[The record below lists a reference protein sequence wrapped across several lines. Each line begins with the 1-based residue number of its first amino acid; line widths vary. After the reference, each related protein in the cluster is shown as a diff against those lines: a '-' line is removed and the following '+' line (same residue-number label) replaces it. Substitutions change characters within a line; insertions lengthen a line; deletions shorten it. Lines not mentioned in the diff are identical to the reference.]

1 MKKYTPMM
9 RQYLDIK
16 KDHEDSLLFYRLGDF
31 YELFFDD
38 AKVAAEELNLVL
50 TARGGGGDE
59 KIPMC
64 GVPHHASASYIYRL
78 TQKGHKVAIVEQ
90 LEDPAEAEGIVKRG
104 VVKIVTPGTIMDEL
118 SDNSES
124 IFLGAVVDYGYGFA
138 VALTEMASGKVI
150 VYNVDP
156 DVETLIASLLSYNTK
171 EIVVYEDLNMG
182 VKRELSFLND
192 VLLST
197 IASKEILNDYKYLYE
212 HVDNVNYQ
220 DVIELLLTYLNDTQ
234 MKTLHHLREIEVI
247 SDAGHMKIDYNSI
260 SNLELVESLRSGN
273 VKNSLWDFLDH
284 TETSMGK
291 RLLRSYIVKPLVDK
305 EAILLRQRQITDL
318 RDDYILF
325 DDLGEN
331 LKQVYDL
338 ERLNAKLAYGNANP
352 LDLLRLKKSL
362 SVVPEILSDLSKYAN
377 FKNIINIDPLS
388 HLEQLIESAILED
401 AKAIVREG
409 GIFKDGFN
417 QELDAA
423 RSIQENGQA
432 WILNLEA
439 EEREKTGIS
448 NLKVGYNRV
457 FGYFIEVSKGNVSKL
472 VDDGTYIRKQT
483 LTNSE
488 RYVTEELKMKE
499 EEILN
504 ADEIAKNMEF
514 QLFNELVKEISSH
527 SKAILALSDV
537 IAEIDV
543 LYALATI
550 AKLKGY
556 VVPTISE
563 DRNFAI
569 EGGRHP
575 ILENLMRDHDYV
587 ANNLDMSDED
597 IWVITGPNMGGKS
610 TFMRQSVLIVIM
622 AQMGSYVPAERAVIP
637 IFDQVFT
644 RIGASDDILSG
655 KSTFMVEMAEAND
668 ALSNATENSLIIF
681 DEIGR
686 GTSTYDGMALAKA
699 MIEYIAINIKAK
711 TLFSTHYHELVT
723 LADHFDN
730 VSNYH
735 LLVHEE
741 DDEITLKYQV
751 VPGVSNR
758 SYGINVAK
766 LAGLPDN
773 VIMRASTILEGL
785 EKEQQIAEAGHEV
798 IYKEIEVVPHNLKSV
813 KKILDDVDVNAL
825 TPINA
830 LQLLDDLVS
839 KLKEDE

>member
-16 KDHEDSLLFYRLGDF
+16 KDYEDSLLFYRLGDF

-50 TARGGGGDE
+50 TARGGGED

-124 IFLGAVVDYGYGFA
+124 IFLAAVSDYGYGYA

-150 VYNVDP
+150 VYNVDH
-156 DVETLIASLLSYNTK
+156 DVETLIASLLSYNTR
-171 EIVVYEDLNMG
+171 EIVVFEDLHMG
-182 VKRELSFLND
+182 VRRELSFLND

-197 IASKEILNDYKYLYE
+197 IVEKTVLEDYKYLYE
-212 HVDNVNYQ
+212 HVDNVNLVT
-220 DVIELLLTYLNDTQ
+220 VIELLLTYLNETQ
-234 MKTLHHLREIEVI
+234 MKMLHHLREIEVI
-247 SDAGHMKIDYNSI
+247 TDAGHMKIDYNSI
-260 SNLELVESLRSGN
+260 NNLELVESLRSGN

-291 RLLRSYIVKPLVDK
+291 RLLRTYIVKPLVSK
-305 EAILLRQRQITDL
+305 EDILRRQRQITDL
-318 RDDYILF
+318 KDDYILF
-325 DDLGEN
+325 DDVNES

-362 SVVPEILSDLSKYAN
+362 SVVPQLLQNLSKYDN
-377 FKNIINIDPLS
+377 FKSIINIDPLT
-388 HLEQLIESAILED
+388 HLEALIESAILED

-417 QELDAA
+417 AELDAA

-472 VDDGTYIRKQT
+472 KDDGTYIRKQT

-488 RYVTEELKMKE
+488 RYVTEQLKVKE

-514 QLFNELVKEISSH
+514 QLFNELVFEISAQ

-543 LYALATI
+543 IHSLAAV
-550 AKLKGY
+550 AKQKGY
-556 VVPTISE
+556 VVPTISD
-563 DRNFAI
+563 DRTFII

-587 ANNLDMSDED
+587 ANNLNMSDED
-597 IWVITGPNMGGKS
+597 VWVITGPNMGGKS

-622 AQMGSYVPAERAVIP
+622 AQMGSYVPATVASIP

-751 VPGVSNR
+751 VPGISNR

-773 VIMRASTILEGL
+773 VIMRASAILEGL
-785 EKEQQIAEAGHEV
+785 EKEQKIAEDGHEV
-798 IYKEIEVVPHNLKSV
+798 IYKEIEVIPHHLRDV
-813 KKILDDVDVNAL
+813 KNILDAIDVNDL

>member
-16 KDHEDSLLFYRLGDF
+16 KDYEDALLFYRLGDF
-31 YELFFDD
+31 YELFFSD
-38 AKVAAEELNLVL
+38 AEIAAEELNLVL
-50 TARGGGGDE
+50 TARSSGEE

-64 GVPHHASASYIYRL
+64 GVPHHASSSYIYRL

-90 LEDPAEAEGIVKRG
+90 LENPEDAEGIVKRG
-104 VVKIVTPGTIMDEL
+104 VIKVVTPGTIMDEL

-124 IFLGAVVDYGYGFA
+124 IYLGAVVDYGYGFS

-150 VYNVDP
+150 VYNVDH
-156 DVETLIASLLSYNTK
+156 DVETLIASLLSYNTR
-171 EIVVYEDLNMG
+171 EIVVFEDLSMG

-192 VLLST
+192 VLLSDVSES
-197 IASKEILNDYKYLYE
+197 IVLDNYSYLYE
-212 HVDNVNYQ
+212 HVDNTNLVS
-220 DVIELLLTYLNDTQ
+220 VIELLLTYLNDTQ

-305 EAILLRQRQITDL
+305 ESILRRQDQITDL
-318 RDDYILF
+318 KNDYILF

-331 LKQVYDL
+331 LKQIYDL

-362 SVVPEILSDLSKYAN
+362 VVVPQILEDLSKYPN
-377 FKNIINIDPLS
+377 FNNIINVDPLG
-388 HLEQLIESAILED
+388 HLEDLIERAILED
-401 AKAIVREG
+401 AKAVVRDG
-409 GIFKDGFN
+409 NIFKTGFN
-417 QELDAA
+417 EKLDEA
-423 RSIQENGQA
+423 RSVQEHGQE
-432 WILNLEA
+432 WILQLEA

-472 VDDGTYIRKQT
+472 PDDGTYIRKQT

-488 RYVTEELKMKE
+488 RYVTEALKMKE

-504 ADEIAKNMEF
+504 ADEIAKTMEF
-514 QLFNELVKEISSH
+514 NLFNDLVKEISAH
-527 SKAILALSDV
+527 SKSILALSDV

-543 LYALATI
+543 LYSLAAV

-556 VVPTISE
+556 VLPEISD
-563 DRNFAI
+563 DRTFVI

-575 ILENLMRDHDYV
+575 ILENIMRDHDYV
-587 ANNLDMSDED
+587 ANNLDMTHED

-622 AQMGSYVPAERAVIP
+622 AQMGSYVPATEAIIP
-637 IFDQVFT
+637 VFDQVFT

-686 GTSTYDGMALAKA
+686 GTSTYDGMALAKS
-699 MIEYIAINIKAK
+699 MIEYIAMNIKAK

-773 VIMRASTILEGL
+773 VILRASTILEGL
-785 EKEQQIAEAGHEV
+785 EKEQKIAEDGHEI
-798 IYKEIEVVPHNLKSV
+798 IYKEVEVIPQGLKNV
-813 KKILDDVDVNAL
+813 KNILDAIDVNDL
-825 TPINA
+825 TPIKA

-839 KLKEDE
+839 KIKEGE